1 MVERLRERFA
11 GCQPHEIF
19 KELLVDAA
27 GEHISEEFK
36 DKCVELGIVHK
47 LPSTRKQSMGLAE
60 ITMKKSEMNMKTMM
74 LEVNA
79 LVQDWEDHYLN
90 HIFLENRLPK
100 MKDVK
105 SSDGDAP
112 TPLETASGGRFSR
125 RLCYKELKSFVTAG
139 KLCDVKTPDVKGSNI
154 DKCARSRLC
163 VALRAQSG
171 GVTRFMDV
179 KTKAHFRSNDF
190 TIIDLQGT

>member
-1 MVERLRERFA
+1 
-11 GCQPHEIF
+11 
-19 KELLVDAA
+19 
-27 GEHISEEFK
+27 
-36 DKCVELGIVHK
+36 
-47 LPSTRKQSMGLAE
+47 MGLAE
-60 ITMKKSEMNMKTMM
+60 ITMKKSEINMKTMM

-125 RLCYKELKSFVTAG
+125 RL
-139 KLCDVKTPDVKGSNI
+139 
-154 DKCARSRLC
+154 
-163 VALRAQSG
+163 
-171 GVTRFMDV
+171 
-179 KTKAHFRSNDF
+179 
-190 TIIDLQGT
+190 

>member
-1 MVERLRERFA
+1 MFFPMVERLRERFA

-100 MKDVK
+100 IKDVK
-105 SSDGDAP
+105 SSA
-112 TPLETASGGRFSR
+112 
-125 RLCYKELKSFVTAG
+125 K
-139 KLCDVKTPDVKGSNI
+139 CDNT
-154 DKCARSRLC
+154 
-163 VALRAQSG
+163 
-171 GVTRFMDV
+171 T
-179 KTKAHFRSNDF
+179 
-190 TIIDLQGT
+190 LQ